1 MGRVDR
7 TPVTLCTDRFV
18 TVDLPIS
25 ISEIPHARLSQRKWG
40 APTINF
46 TPFKNFA
53 HVAHRVPNRARR
65 STVFEVR
72 VPIVLCDPEVEERSF
87 ERRFESGLLVALRIG
102 ETTDIARNNHLG

>member
-7 TPVTLCTDRFV
+7 TTVTLCTDRFV

-46 TPFKNFA
+46 A
-53 HVAHRVPNRARR
+53 RRVVARARR
-65 STVFEVR
+65 GFVAQF
-72 VPIVLCDPEVEERSF
+72 D
-87 ERRFESGLLVALRIG
+87 LLQ
-102 ETTDIARNNHLG
+102 